1 MEKSTIQEV
10 ISIHKKQPITYY
22 VKIEKQNRGYSA
34 SSYSDRECEDI
45 LLSSFK
51 QHKPFPSE
59 DEALKWIINETD
71 EIVENINILDFKRD
85 IMILSTRTNNSR
97 KIVSIV
103 EKDLKSLKRDVEKY
117 FGISIA
123 VSGLIILFVSLLY
136 LFG

>member
-1 MEKSTIQEV
+1 MEKPTISKV
-10 ISIHKKQPITYY
+10 IPIHKKQPITYY
-22 VKIEKQNRGYSA
+22 VKTEKQNRGYSV
-34 SSYSDRECEDI
+34 SSYSDRECKDI

-51 QHKPFPSE
+51 YKTFISE

-71 EIVENINILDFKRD
+71 EIVENVNILDFKRD
-85 IMILSTRTNNSR
+85 IMILSIRTNNSR
-97 KIVSIV
+97 KIISIV